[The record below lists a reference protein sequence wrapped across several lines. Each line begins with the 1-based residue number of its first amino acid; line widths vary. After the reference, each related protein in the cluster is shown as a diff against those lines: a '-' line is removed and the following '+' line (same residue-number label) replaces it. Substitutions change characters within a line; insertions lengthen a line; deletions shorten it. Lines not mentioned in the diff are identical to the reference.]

1 MGVRPDAVSARS
13 DAQITNDTP
22 QFVGIRFQ
30 DVNIPAGAKVKDAHI
45 KFTVDESTNYGDH
58 GSSFTGESL
67 HFGDWSAPL
76 DVMIKARKSANA
88 GPWLDPSSTNAGIA
102 SNRDCPAKSGC
113 MNNYDC
119 NSIALLGPHWGIT
132 MTENAACSYFE
143 DGSFAADLK
152 ASGVDQ
158 WGDTFESWLSHESGC
173 VANCEAT
180 TEANSDAYASC
191 VNACPLQ
198 EQCSCGGCLCG
209 QHPVGAGVL
218 ATVWNQESTSSVLWK
233 PQGENIAKAQVKERR
248 PTAMTP
254 DLSGMI
260 NEVINLDGWAA
271 GNSIA
276 FVIDGVSGDAD
287 GTQNSPAIPVRTYES
302 FDGSN
307 TAEHAWTHKAAE
319 YGPTLSI
326 SYCAPVECPA
336 GSTFHSETL
345 RVDNKLDDVEENQAI
360 AGKSKPSAG
369 FLYQGSSDL
378 EIGNDPET
386 GGAQYV
392 GLRFQNVP
400 IPKGAIIQGASLMLT
415 IDESFNSDETCN
427 PGDDNYA
434 ECRRFSEWMTAE
446 IKMRKVA
453 DAPEWLAGS
462 DPEVVANRDCSKARD
477 GSGGIDS
484 LCMPNYDCQAM
495 MDWKPIKDY
504 FESKDATRDGLTSCD
519 FFTKPTGQGGVT
531 FKLANEYA
539 LAQGIWDYTELAADT
554 CNCDNCMCTG
564 VPTPQVLHKAFTNE
578 GTDSVFWSPA
588 GEHNPDCPGSCSSD
602 YTKRRI
608 QFSSDFSSLMQEV
621 IDLDGW
627 KQGNAM
633 ALIID
638 GHSDF
643 DDTPALRSYESFDG
657 TNSAGYSWTSSSP
670 MFGPT
675 LYVSY
680 CLSRTYPP
688 PPKVAE
694 VPSCPTGQ
702 GLYHTSVLV
711 KGGLDD
717 VEEAHA
723 GPIEGFLYQG
733 SSDLELGN
741 HVEVC
746 ACGPPVAASPPICA
760 LPRRPSRTARAHRWP
775 SHRDVHVLMRRSPT
789 TPRSSWAS
797 ASRMWTSRPA
807 LRFRRRTSS
816 SPSTSPPTTVTTALL
831 SPGRACTLATG
842 RRPSP

>member
-1 MGVRPDAVSARS
+1 LWPTRCSIAPDMRSPAAPISHSTRTSPAFSPPAFSPRCSCS

-22 QFVGIRFQ
+22 QYVGIRFQ
-30 DVNIPAGAKVKDAHI
+30 DVDVPPGATVQDAHI

-76 DVMIKARKSANA
+76 TVKIKARKTTNA
-88 GPWLDPSSTNAGIA
+88 GPWLDPASTDPGIA

-119 NSIALLGPHWGIT
+119 NSIALLGPHWGIN
-132 MTENAACSYFE
+132 MQQGASCSYFE

-180 TEANSDAYASC
+180 HEANSNAYASC
-191 VNACPLQ
+191 VNNCPLQ

-218 ATVWNQESTSSVLWK
+218 ANVWSSESTTSEVTWN

-254 DLSGMI
+254 DLSEMI
-260 NEVINLDGWAA
+260 NEVVSMPGWVS
-271 GNSIA
+271 GNSLA
-276 FVIDGVSGDAD
+276 FVIDGISDHDAD
-287 GTQNSPAIPVRTYES
+287 GTHNTPAIPVRTYES

-319 YGPTLSI
+319 YGPTLSV
-326 SYCAPVECPA
+326 SYCAPVVCPS
-336 GSTFHSETL
+336 GSTFHSEIL

-400 IPKGAIIQGASLMLT
+400 IPTGAIIQGASLMLT
-415 IDESFNSDETCN
+415 IDESFNSDQTCN
-427 PGDDNYA
+427 IGDANYA

-453 DAPEWLAGS
+453 NAPEWLAGS

-477 GSGGIDS
+477 GSGKIDS

-504 FESKDATRDGLTSCD
+504 FLSQPATAGGLTSCD
-519 FFTKPTGQGGVT
+519 FFTSPTGQGGVT
-531 FKLANEYA
+531 FKAANDYA
-539 LAQGIWDYTELAADT
+539 LAQGIWDYAELQSDT

-578 GTDSVFWSPA
+578 GTSSVFWSPA
-588 GEHNPDCPGSCSSD
+588 GEHMPHCKGSCPS
-602 YTKRRI
+602 KQERRF
-608 QFSSDFSSLMQEV
+608 QFTTDFSSLMQEV
-621 IDLDGW
+621 VSLPDW

-657 TNSAGYSWTSSSP
+657 TSTGGYSWTS
-670 MFGPT
+670 
-675 LYVSY
+675 
-680 CLSRTYPP
+680 
-688 PPKVAE
+688 
-694 VPSCPTGQ
+694 
-702 GLYHTSVLV
+702 
-711 KGGLDD
+711 
-717 VEEAHA
+717 
-723 GPIEGFLYQG
+723 
-733 SSDLELGN
+733 
-741 HVEVC
+741 
-746 ACGPPVAASPPICA
+746 
-760 LPRRPSRTARAHRWP
+760 
-775 SHRDVHVLMRRSPT
+775 RSPT
-789 TPRSSWAS
+789 HGPTIYVAWCLPPPAAGQVTNTTTIITNTDSAISSETKNGDAALIGGVVGGIAGVVILLLVGFMCFMCQREKQGKPIFKMVEEDAKAS
-797 ASRMWTSRPA
+797 GTQM
-807 LRFRRRTSS
+807 
-816 SPSTSPPTTVTTALL
+816 TAQKDVEK
-831 SPGRACTLATG
+831 A
-842 RRPSP
+842 